1 MIWPHVS
8 IKNTEKNVFLKM
20 SVIDNKRGQR
30 LLMKEKAKL
39 VERIKDS
46 PATGSQLVARMI

>member
-1 MIWPHVS
+1 M
-8 IKNTEKNVFLKM
+8 
-20 SVIDNKRGQR
+20 IDNKRGQR